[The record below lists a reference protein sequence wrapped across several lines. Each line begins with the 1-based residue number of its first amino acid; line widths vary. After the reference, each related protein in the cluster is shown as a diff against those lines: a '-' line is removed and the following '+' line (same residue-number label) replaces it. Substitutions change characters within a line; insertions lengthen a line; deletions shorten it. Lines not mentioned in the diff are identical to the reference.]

1 MIFQRKENRIG
12 VFVQLVLS
20 PFYCLCFL
28 YGLINASDFNTFTI
42 IIFFVMEIMFFV
54 QMFVSF
60 TYSKFSIE
68 KKILKKITKYELKN
82 INMVKKSN
90 IGFYNFYIENLNK
103 RKVSINF
110 IFQKKSL
117 IELLDYIKKENPQ
130 CVFI

>member
-1 MIFQRKENRIG
+1 MIFQKKEKRIG

-20 PFYCLCFL
+20 PFYCLFFL
-28 YGLINASDFNTFTI
+28 YGLINHSDFNTFTI
-42 IIFFVMEIMFFV
+42 IIFFVIEIMFFV

-82 INMVKKSN
+82 INMVKKTN
-90 IGFYNFYIENLNK
+90 IGFYDFYIANLNK

-117 IELLDYIKKENPQ
+117 IELLDYIKKENPE
-130 CVFI
+130 CVFS

>member
-1 MIFQRKENRIG
+1 MQ
-12 VFVQLVLS
+12 
-20 PFYCLCFL
+20 
-28 YGLINASDFNTFTI
+28 
-42 IIFFVMEIMFFV
+42 FFV

-82 INMVKKSN
+82 INMVKKTN
-90 IGFYNFYIENLNK
+90 IGFYDFYIANLNK

-117 IELLDYIKKENPQ
+117 IELLDYIKKENPE
-130 CVFI
+130 CVFS

>member
-90 IGFYNFYIENLNK
+90 IGFYNFYIANLNK